1 MPEYDLEAVDKLP
14 FSTPEKAQRYQTENY
29 RGAMGLNWYLTDP
42 TLQFIMAYYLR
53 PDELAFAEPHLTR
66 IGELT
71 GGPVT
76 RWAEE
81 TDRNPPRLE
90 RYDRWGHD
98 ISRVVLPES
107 FIQSKRAVIEAR
119 QAVRDDAARAGVKP
133 SLALFAADYLLNQA
147 DIGMLA
153 RSPLAA
159 TWSGRW

>member
-71 GGPVT
+71 GGASDALGRGNRPQ
-76 RWAEE
+76 
-81 TDRNPPRLE
+81 PP
-90 RYDRWGHD
+90 
-98 ISRVVLPES
+98 
-107 FIQSKRAVIEAR
+107 
-119 QAVRDDAARAGVKP
+119 AARTLRPVGA
-133 SLALFAADYLLNQA
+133 
-147 DIGMLA
+147 
-153 RSPLAA
+153 
-159 TWSGRW
+159 

>member
-90 RYDRWGHD
+90 RYDRWGLT
-98 ISRVVLPES
+98 S
-107 FIQSKRAVIEAR
+107 
-119 QAVRDDAARAGVKP
+119 AG
-133 SLALFAADYLLNQA
+133 
-147 DIGMLA
+147 
-153 RSPLAA
+153 
-159 TWSGRW
+159 